1 MDRWGQ
7 TGSSW
12 SKLVWQDVRKG
23 VALRCTTLRCVWLR
37 LAGCVEN
44 RRPPGCACRVRSV
57 LYRWPVQCPI
67 APAPGGAR
75 AALETVLQVAALPL
89 FNPAFLPGAG
99 VSRHTLARLSVS
111 DKALLSRHG
120 SFGHV
125 CSAFL
130 RTFSQQLGSRTSRL
144 LDWCKLKTARA

>member
-1 MDRWGQ
+1 MGTDGVQ
-7 TGSSW
+7 
-12 SKLVWQDVRKG
+12 LVETG
-23 VALRCTTLRCVWLR
+23 VAGRAQGRCAALHCTAVGLAAFGWQRGEQTT
-37 LAGCVEN
+37 
-44 RRPPGCACRVRSV
+44 PGCACRVRSV

-75 AALETVLQVAALPL
+75 AALETVLQVPALPL
-89 FNPAFLPGAG
+89 FNTAFLPGAG

-111 DKALLSRHG
+111 DKALLSWHG

-130 RTFSQQLGSRTSRL
+130 HTFSQQLGSRTSRL
-144 LDWCKLKTARA
+144 LDWCKLKAARA